1 MNNREVKML
10 IRPLKDRIMVR
21 RLDGEKAT
29 RGGIILPDTAVEKQ
43 NRGVVVAVGP
53 GRYLDN
59 GLLCP
64 VNVKVGETVMF
75 GSYSGIEITVKGDG
89 YLLLR
94 EDDLIAVTEE
104 DDAVQIN

>member
-1 MNNREVKML
+1 MS

-43 NRGVVVAVGP
+43 NRGVVMAVGP

-64 VNVKVGETVMF
+64 VDVKVGETVIF
-75 GSYSGIEITVKGDG
+75 GSYSGIEITVKGES
-89 YLLLR
+89 YIILR
-94 EDDLIAVTEE
+94 EDDLIAAAEE
-104 DDAVQIN
+104 D